1 MKFSTQEEY
10 GIIINAELVSAS
22 QNTTKDP
29 ESSSGKIYEI

>member
-10 GIIINAELVSAS
+10 GLITFNAELVSAS

-29 ESSSGKIYEI
+29 EINSGLEL